1 MTDPYAALGLPVG
14 ATDAEIRQAWR
25 RAAREHPPE
34 TDPAGFERVRAA
46 YEQVRDPAALARSLL
61 DPACPDLP
69 QPVDPYGRPTA
80 ARAAEDLLRFLLATG
95 RISLE

>member
-1 MTDPYAALGLPVG
+1 MTDPYATLGLSAG
-14 ATDAEIRQAWR
+14 ATDAEIRHAWR

-61 DPACPDLP
+61 DPVCPDLP
-69 QPVDPYGRPTA
+69 QLVDPYGRPKA
-80 ARAAEDLLRFLLATG
+80 GRAAEDLLRFLLATG
-95 RISLE
+95 RISLD